1 MERGKNMYTSNY
13 VEKFR
18 QVIMNRF
25 REVNAEKGH
34 VLPQA
39 WLTPFLSKMNVKRK
53 AFFEQAMQQLQA
65 ENLIEYQKKDD
76 AHHHIMLTQ
85 QGEDYLYPDFKVADA
100 RQKIQN
106 DILAKFKANQNK
118 TIACRCSV

>member
-18 QVIMNRF
+18 QVIMSRF

-39 WLTPFLSKMNVKRK
+39 WLTPFLSKIKNGKLFLNKQCSNYKLK
-53 AFFEQAMQQLQA
+53 A
-65 ENLIEYQKKDD
+65 
-76 AHHHIMLTQ
+76 
-85 QGEDYLYPDFKVADA
+85 
-100 RQKIQN
+100 
-106 DILAKFKANQNK
+106 
-118 TIACRCSV
+118 

>member
-1 MERGKNMYTSNY
+1 MYTSNY

-18 QVIMNRF
+18 QVIMSRF

-65 ENLIEYQKKDD
+65 ESLIEYQKKDD
-76 AHHHIMLTQ
+76 AHHHIMQ

-100 RQKIQN
+100 RQKIRN